1 LKYGRF
7 ILILIGIVLAVSG
20 CYHTGIIRANL
31 DEEFTL
37 SIGQQVIIPGENLR
51 LTFTGVSEDSRC
63 PASVNCIQEGQV
75 VCNILITQADS
86 STSATL
92 IQSGLTDKYAITTMG
107 GYILCFNLTP
117 YPQDEHPIP
126 SGLYRLHMVIT
137 RLPELSSIVGSIL
150 DSPRDYAGQSAT
162 IVGYY
167 RGWDLLQ
174 EAVTASPVTRSD
186 WVIKDLTGAI
196 YVGAGSDSKVPDGL
210 DPSSRDDTDAIL
222 RVRGIVQLTGD
233 GEPFIQ
239 AIDIDRLY

>member
-1 LKYGRF
+1 LKYR
-7 ILILIGIVLAVSG
+7 ILALGIIGIVLIISG
-20 CYHTGIIRANL
+20 CYHTSVIRTNL

-37 SIGQQVIIPGENLR
+37 SIGQQVIVRGENLR
-51 LTFTGVSEDSRC
+51 LTFTSVSEDSRC

-92 IQSGLTDKYAITTMG
+92 IQSGLTDKYAIETVS
-107 GYILCFNLTP
+107 GYILSFNLTP
-117 YPQDEHPIP
+117 YPQDEQPIP
-126 SGLYRLHMVIT
+126 SGLYRLHMVISK
-137 RLPELSSIVGSIL
+137 LPELSSIVGSIL
-150 DSPRDYAGQSAT
+150 DSPQDYAGQSAT

-167 RGWDLLQ
+167 HGWDLLQ
-174 EAVTASPVTRSD
+174 EAVTVSPITRSD

-196 YVGAGSDSKVPDGL
+196 YVSAGSDSKVPDGL
-210 DPSSRDDTDAIL
+210 DPSCKDDTEAIL
-222 RVRGIVQLTGD
+222 RVRGIVRLTGE

>member
-1 LKYGRF
+1 LKYARF
-7 ILILIGIVLAVSG
+7 ILILAGIVLAVSG
-20 CYHTGIIRANL
+20 CYHTSVIRANL

-37 SIGQQVIIPGENLR
+37 SIGQQVIIRGENLR
-51 LTFTGVSEDSRC
+51 VTFTSVSEDSRC

-75 VCNILITQADS
+75 VCSILITHDDS

-92 IQSGLTDKYAITTMG
+92 IQGGLTDKYAIETVG
-107 GYILCFNLTP
+107 GYILSYNLTP
-117 YPQDEHPIP
+117 YPQDEQPIP

-150 DSPRDYAGQSAT
+150 DSPQDYAGQSVT

-174 EAVTASPVTRSD
+174 EAVTVSPVTRSD

-196 YVGAGSDSKVPDGL
+196 YVSAGHDSRVPDGL
-210 DPSSRDDTDAIL
+210 DPSSKDDTEAIL
-222 RVRGIVQLTGD
+222 RIRGIADITGD
-233 GEPFIQ
+233 GVPFIQ
-239 AIDIDRLY
+239 AVDIDRLY